1 LYDDD
6 GRPKTPANL
15 RALKQTLEKMQSR
28 NTREEM
34 QKVKNQLKMLMQGL
48 KGKRVD
54 PCGSSDNPLTG
65 LYKLNELRSFVTE
78 DKLEG
83 LDEQGMR
90 HLQMTLINDYCN
102 GYTKKLSLPE
112 TEQDGQLIK
121 IELDKAELDKKAR
134 DPNFNPMSM
143 YTKYK

>member
-1 LYDDD
+1 
-6 GRPKTPANL
+6 
-15 RALKQTLEKMQSR
+15 
-28 NTREEM
+28 
-34 QKVKNQLKMLMQGL
+34 
-48 KGKRVD
+48 
-54 PCGSSDNPLTG
+54 
-65 LYKLNELRSFVTE
+65 
-78 DKLEG
+78 
-83 LDEQGMR
+83 MR